1 MSESVPE
8 NVNIDGKPFERI
20 SGTVEYQLERGGSLN
35 LNQRIFFYMDK
46 KKLDGFIIFTM
57 TANDTHESEVRDI
70 IESIKFDT
78 PL

>member
-1 MSESVPE
+1 MDFP
-8 NVNIDGKPFERI
+8 
-20 SGTVEYQLERGGSLN
+20 RGGSLN